1 MFLVSSGRGASHL
14 AACGNL
20 KKPGPGPV
28 GAFLFPVSAD
38 QSERVGE
45 SRCVGSRDSLL

>member
-1 MFLVSSGRGASHL
+1 MSHL
-14 AACGNL
+14 AAWVNV
-20 KKPGPGPV
+20 KKPGLGPA

-38 QSERVGE
+38 QGEWTGE